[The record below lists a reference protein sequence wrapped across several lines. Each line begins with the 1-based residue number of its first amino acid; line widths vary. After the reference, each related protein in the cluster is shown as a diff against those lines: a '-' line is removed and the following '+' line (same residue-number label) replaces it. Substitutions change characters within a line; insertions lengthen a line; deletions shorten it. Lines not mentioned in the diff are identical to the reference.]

1 MTLRNKTK
9 NTVTTVETFT
19 PYQDRDAWFVIRGYV
34 YQVHVTISQWLR
46 LEPDVELHLECGEDS
61 RTAGLRFH
69 RL

>member
-9 NTVTTVETFT
+9 NAVTTVETFT

-61 RTAGLRFH
+61 QT
-69 RL
+69 